1 MTTEESVHLGRIGL
15 EEAQKTI
22 LHLVGS
28 DFADLP
34 NQFLNEADFH
44 RTIPNVRGQG
54 KHAE

>member
-28 DFADLP
+28 DFAEPP